1 MARAPLP
8 LLLAFLLVWLS
19 ISDGFSSKSS
29 ILRDFYRMVDR
40 FQAYSDDEIALLK
53 NERLRHL
60 VFGGRDALN
69 EPRVV
74 NAFAILY
81 EDVMPVRFGGDIL
94 FNLLDKAIGN
104 ARTVAR
110 GRSRGVAPAARAMS
124 RSPVRPPVRGKSRSI
139 IRAILAL
146 KAQEDRDSSGES
158 APTNMELHEGL
169 FSEIDA
175 NEDGRLSFEEF
186 EAWVSSIPITSEEE
200 NRLANEWNPVEIF
213 QEMDLNSDGSISQ
226 EEFKL
231 WTTGAVSSLEK
242 EGSYAGSL
250 HDIPVPPKAAVHRE
264 RYLKMLRA
272 FNDWERSFKSCC
284 SDAEARKM
292 MVDRVTPSS
301 NRINHVI
308 EGCFSGAKNPGVVK
322 ALGIL
327 YEDYLPLR
335 LAGDT
340 VFKLINNRV
349 DRKVYL

>member
-1 MARAPLP
+1 MTRFTAHAA
-8 LLLAFLLVWLS
+8 LAFLLISLLSWLS
-19 ISDGFSSKSS
+19 ICDGFSSKSS

-40 FQAYSDDEIALLK
+40 FQTYSDEEIALLE

-60 VFGGRDALN
+60 VFGGRDALT

-104 ARTVAR
+104 ARAGAR
-110 GRSRGVAPAARAMS
+110 GRGAATTTRTLP
-124 RSPVRPPVRGKSRSI
+124 RSLTRQPVGGKSRSI

-146 KAQEDRDSSGES
+146 KAREDTNSSIS
-158 APTNMELHEGL
+158 MELCDSL
-169 FSEIDA
+169 FYEIDA
-175 NEDGRLSFEEF
+175 NDDGRLSFEEF
-186 EAWVSSIPITSEEE
+186 EAWVSSIPVTSEEE
-200 NRLANEWNPVEIF
+200 SRLSNEWNPAEIF
-213 QEMDLNSDGSISQ
+213 EEIDLNSDGSISQ

-231 WTTGAVSSLEK
+231 WTTGVVRTMERKSSYASSLHE
-242 EGSYAGSL
+242 L
-250 HDIPVPPKAAVHRE
+250 PVPPKAAEYRK
-264 RYLKMLRA
+264 RYMKMLRA

-292 MVDRVTPSS
+292 MLDRVTPPN

-308 EGCFSGAKNPGVVK
+308 EGCFAGAKNPGVVK